1 MDTRTTELIC
11 KVVDGCATADERREV
26 ATMAQND
33 PDVAD
38 ALAEQ
43 QQAVDAVLSVGLP
56 EPGDAIRDEYW
67 SGVCSRLER
76 RSGWWLV
83 SVGLALVVGY
93 GVYEIITDPG
103 VHTVYRLGMAALIV
117 GLALLLRGA
126 LGVRMRVSKSDR
138 YKEVIR

>member
-1 MDTRTTELIC
+1 MDARTTELIC

-26 ATMAQND
+26 ATMAQSD
-33 PDVAD
+33 PEVSE

-43 QQAVDAVLSVGLP
+43 QQVVDAVRSVGLP
-56 EPGDAIRDEYW
+56 EPEDAIRDEYW
-67 SGVCSRLER
+67 SGVCNRLER

-83 SVGLALVVGY
+83 CVGLALVVGY
-93 GVYEIITDPG
+93 GVYELMTDPG

-117 GLALLLRGA
+117 GFGLLLRGV
-126 LGVRMRVSKSDR
+126 LGVRTRVSKSDR